1 MQDNTSSLT
10 DDAGEEIVM
19 PDTVVEFL
27 KLLYDSR
34 NQAKQEGNR
43 FGADAG
49 DGEDRANTPQYGA
62 VSGQPEEL
70 LMLTEQSQSEDD
82 DY

>member
-10 DDAGEEIVM
+10 DDAGEEIIM

-34 NQAKQEGNR
+34 NQAK
-43 FGADAG
+43 
-49 DGEDRANTPQYGA
+49 
-62 VSGQPEEL
+62 
-70 LMLTEQSQSEDD
+70 
-82 DY
+82 